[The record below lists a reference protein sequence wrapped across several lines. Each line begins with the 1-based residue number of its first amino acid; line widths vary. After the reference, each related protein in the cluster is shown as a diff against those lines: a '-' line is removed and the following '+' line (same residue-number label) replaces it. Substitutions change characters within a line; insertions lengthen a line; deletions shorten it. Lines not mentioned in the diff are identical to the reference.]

1 MYDWSFHNIAK
12 RVQKE
17 LREYDIDILKPSE
30 LYDNVRA
37 ILKKKYDIFLF
48 FFATS
53 AFSVGE
59 LNYIRNYN
67 KSKFYWCLYENFIW
81 RNINTIGSLQKVG
94 SETFNNIKF
103 WLKFCDGYL
112 YASPQIQRSLKKILE
127 LIENQT
133 NIVWMG

>member
-1 MYDWSFHNIAK
+1 MLKLLSNKIHKPIITNIPNKKKRILLLVDMYDWSFHNIAK

-81 RNINTIGSLQKVG
+81 RNINTIGSLQK
-94 SETFNNIKF
+94 SRK
-103 WLKFCDGYL
+103 
-112 YASPQIQRSLKKILE
+112 
-127 LIENQT
+127 
-133 NIVWMG
+133 